1 MSRLSKILIAAAV
14 LAALQAGPSLWTGL
28 SMDGGRT
35 APGWGYPAPAAAQQP
50 PADRL
55 APRREGDDFA
65 MGHPDAPVVVI
76 EYASLTCPHC
86 ARFHADVLPQVKAKY
101 IDAGIVKFVYRDF
114 PLDRVALQAAQVAR
128 CLPPERYFGLLDVLF
143 RQQEQ
148 WTAGRDA
155 GAMIERVKQ
164 YATLAGLPRDRAA
177 ACAEDAEQQAKLVAV
192 AQAGEKQYG
201 VSSTPTLV
209 INGKRHAGGSS
220 FEEVDRALAE
230 AARGQPAAPASGAG
244 APAAPASTWQRFLGW
259 VSGLFGGGPGK
270 P

>member
-114 PLDRVALQAAQVAR
+114 PLDRVALQAAQIAR
-128 CLPPERYFGLLDVLF
+128 CVAPERYFGFLEILF

-148 WTAGRDA
+148 WTAGRDPA
-155 GAMIERVKQ
+155 VMVERVKQ
-164 YATLAGLPRDRAA
+164 FASLAGLPRERAT
-177 ACAEDAEQQAKLVAV
+177 ACADDQAMQLRIVSGIQAAERDHKI
-192 AQAGEKQYG
+192 AG
-201 VSSTPTLV
+201 TPSFV
-209 INGKRHAGGSS
+209 INGKRHTGS
-220 FEEVDRALAE
+220 FTYDDLEKALRE
-230 AARGQPAAPASGAG
+230 ALR
-244 APAAPASTWQRFLGW
+244 
-259 VSGLFGGGPGK
+259 K